1 MIVSKYAIALFLF
14 FLLSISVKR
23 FVDSQDVLAHL

>member
-1 MIVSKYAIALFLF
+1 VG

-23 FVDSQDVLAHL
+23 GDPKEIARMIKEELNMPP